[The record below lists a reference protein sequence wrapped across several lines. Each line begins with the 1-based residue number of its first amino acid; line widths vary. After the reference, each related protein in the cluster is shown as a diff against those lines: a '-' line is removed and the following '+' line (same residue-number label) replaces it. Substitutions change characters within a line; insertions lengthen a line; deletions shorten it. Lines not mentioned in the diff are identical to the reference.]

1 MSFCS
6 MRVVGNNHRVFCI
19 PTHFFRFR
27 VRSDFQTDSAHS
39 PPPAARC
46 SRPVL
51 FAFLLIAPAAWT
63 LAAEPAGGVPLTL
76 EAAVSLAVKDNP
88 DLAEMHARSEAFAA
102 IPSQVGTLPDPVIDF
117 NALNLPTDTFDTSQ
131 EPMTQLQLGVSQVI
145 PFPGKL
151 GLKEE
156 AAGFEAEAASN
167 DVDETRLRL
176 IRDVKIS
183 WWLLFYLDQAL
194 QIVKSNQELLRQF
207 VEIAQVKYEVGN
219 GLQQDVLLAQL
230 ELSKLLDLEL
240 KLIGLRRSEAARLNA
255 LLARPGDSPLELP
268 HEVDRQLTDILSE
281 SMLYRKAEASS
292 PLLARQRNTIQAAQS
307 RLDLAK
313 REYYPD
319 FKLGA
324 LYGFRSGDNPLPR
337 TGTKADFLSLKLSM
351 TVPLFAYRKQAKG
364 VDQRNSELLQ
374 QNYAFK
380 DEWDRVRAQIS
391 SALADYERAKEQS
404 VLFKTG
410 IIPQARQTVA
420 SMLAGYQVNKV
431 DFLNLVDSQITLYNY
446 EIRYWQVLSEAN
458 QALARLIAAVGEEE
472 VIGKDDIM
480 SETDIEGVN
489 E

>member
-1 MSFCS
+1 MSFYS
-6 MRVVGNNHRVFCI
+6 KRVVGNSHRIFHT

-27 VRSDFQTDSAHS
+27 FRPGFQNGGEHS
-39 PPPAARC
+39 SSTPIGC
-46 SRPVL
+46 SRPVML
-51 FAFLLIAPAAWT
+51 AFLLIVPTAWALAADPAAD
-63 LAAEPAGGVPLTL
+63 PPLTL
-76 EAAVSLAVKDNP
+76 EVAVSLALKDNP
-88 DLAEMHARSEAFAA
+88 DLAEMHARSEAMAA

-176 IRDVKIS
+176 IRDVKTS
-183 WWLLFYLDQAL
+183 WWLLFYLDQAV
-194 QIVKSNQELLRQF
+194 QIIRSNQELLRQF
-207 VEIAQVKYEVGN
+207 VKIAQVKYEVGN

-230 ELSKLLDLEL
+230 ELSKLLDQEL
-240 KLIGLRRSEAARLNA
+240 KLVGLRRSEAARLNA
-255 LLARPGDSPLELP
+255 LLARPADSPLKLP
-268 HEVDRQLTDILSE
+268 HEIDGQLADIISV
-281 SMLYRKAEASS
+281 SVLYRKAEASS
-292 PLLARQRNTIQAAQS
+292 PLLARKRNTIQAARS
-307 RLDLAK
+307 RVDLAK

-324 LYGFRSGDNPLPR
+324 SYGFRSGDNPLPR

-351 TVPLFAYRKQAKG
+351 TVPLFAYRKQAKA

-374 QNYAFK
+374 RNYALK
-380 DEWDRVRAQIS
+380 DEWDQVRARIS

-431 DFLNLVDSQITLYNY
+431 DFLNLVGSQLTLYNY
-446 EIRYWQVLSEAN
+446 EIRYWRVLSEAN

-472 VIGKDDIM
+472 IIG
-480 SETDIEGVN
+480 EEGVD